1 MLYSELLKQADAIEP
16 RLIRSRNPVAPTAD
30 PREEMGPR
38 GFAFLRRDL
47 VRIIGLLAFE
57 DKAMQDLV
65 RERGG
70 VEAVLSLS
78 AMDDRNPCAFVS
90 DDNSNP
96 TPSVDPFCRY

>member
-1 MLYSELLKQADAIEP
+1 
-16 RLIRSRNPVAPTAD
+16 
-30 PREEMGPR
+30 MGPR